1 MKAKAHR
8 HRCQHHKAHR
18 AALARRRQNNGQ
30 EHTVDSNA
38 QRRADKLR
46 QQRAGRGTQEGSQ
59 GPADPRRQHQ
69 AVQVVFPDLS
79 RLAARH
85 REDLIRVRDSLTDLY
100 GAIPSEVENLLRIAV
115 LKARAKKFSIS
126 EIYIRG
132 GEAGIVLT
140 GVNALK
146 DGRLQAAAEA
156 YRGAVTLT
164 FDRQPTF
171 VFRLKNKNPDKYLAL
186 LSDFLKTAAKS
197 LKKS

>member
-1 MKAKAHR
+1 MEAYKQIAEIRVA
-8 HRCQHHKAHR
+8 
-18 AALARRRQNNGQ
+18 
-30 EHTVDSNA
+30 
-38 QRRADKLR
+38 
-46 QQRAGRGTQEGSQ
+46 
-59 GPADPRRQHQ
+59 
-69 AVQVVFPDLS
+69 
-79 RLAARH
+79 
-85 REDLIRVRDSLTDLY
+85 EDLIRVRDSLTDLY

-126 EIYIRG
+126 EIYLRG